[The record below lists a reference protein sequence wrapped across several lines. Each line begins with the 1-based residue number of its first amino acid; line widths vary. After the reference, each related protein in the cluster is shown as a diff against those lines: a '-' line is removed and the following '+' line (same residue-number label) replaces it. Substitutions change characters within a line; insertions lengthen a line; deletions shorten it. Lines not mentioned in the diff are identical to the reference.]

1 MPRVYDNIMSTDN
14 IKQLREE
21 TGMSMTDIK
30 NALKETGED
39 LGKAK
44 ELLRFRGAEI
54 AQKKQG
60 REAGEG
66 IVDVYLHPT
75 KKTGVLLDLR
85 SETDFVAK
93 SQDFKALAHELS
105 LQIAAMD
112 AESVEELL
120 AQDYVKDPSKKVQNL
135 LQEYIV
141 KLGENIV
148 VKRFTRYQI

>member
-1 MPRVYDNIMSTDN
+1 MAGIED
-14 IKQLREE
+14 IKQLRQE

-30 NALKETGED
+30 NALKEAQDD
-39 LGKAK
+39 LGRAR
-44 ELLRFRGAEI
+44 ELLRSRGAEI
-54 AQKKQG
+54 AQKKQQ

-75 KKTGVLLDLR
+75 GKTGVLLDLR

-93 SQDFKALAHELS
+93 SQDFKDLAHELS

-112 AESVEELL
+112 PENVEELL
-120 AQDYVKDPSKKVQNL
+120 RQDYVKDPSKTVQDM
-135 LQEYIV
+135 LQEYIA